1 VDVWIMLV
9 PMLSVVVLAAS
20 LGFAFDILR
29 DARRRTPVL
38 LSGDAARA
46 RATVDYYV
54 HVQDSISG

>member
-1 VDVWIMLV
+1 MLV